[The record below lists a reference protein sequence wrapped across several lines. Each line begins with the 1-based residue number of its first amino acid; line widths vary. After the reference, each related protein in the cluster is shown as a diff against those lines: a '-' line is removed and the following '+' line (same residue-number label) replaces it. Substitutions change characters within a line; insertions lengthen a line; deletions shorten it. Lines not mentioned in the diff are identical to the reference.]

1 MGKKIFPVI
10 SILVLAMLACSIPG
24 TISPSGGTNT
34 PPVDGGTG
42 LTPGGTGVTP
52 DVILPPPPSVP
63 VLQVA
68 YGKGGNLWLWTE
80 AAGPTQLTNT
90 GTDASPRISPD
101 GQQIAFLH
109 GEELWAINTDGSNL
123 RQLVSAATLTS
134 LVAPSSGRAILHWF
148 SWEPLS
154 HNVFFGTSTA
164 ADPYTVPNYDL
175 YDVSTDASMDPQ
187 VLENSGLGGIGTFS
201 PDGHWIAMARSTKIL
216 LMNTDGTN
224 YHEAIT
230 FNQVQTYSEWDYIPE
245 VVWFADSSE
254 FRTVIPAHDA
264 LGNPSEGTYIWSVPV
279 AGSPVNMAGF
289 TALPA
294 FQSAPRLSPDGLNVA
309 YLSPNGTDSEL
320 HLTGFYIGDE
330 LFSYYPTDQWGLVG
344 WAPDSNGFVYWA
356 DDVRRLWFGH
366 IGSAAVPLTDT
377 PHVENL
383 RWIDITHILFTNDSE
398 LRLGAP
404 GGASSVIDTGMTGGF
419 DFSR

>member
-1 MGKKIFPVI
+1 MV
-10 SILVLAMLACSIPG
+10 
-24 TISPSGGTNT
+24 
-34 PPVDGGTG
+34 
-42 LTPGGTGVTP
+42 
-52 DVILPPPPSVP
+52 
-63 VLQVA
+63 
-68 YGKGGNLWLWTE
+68 
-80 AAGPTQLTNT
+80 
-90 GTDASPRISPD
+90 
-101 GQQIAFLH
+101 
-109 GEELWAINTDGSNL
+109 
-123 RQLVSAATLTS
+123 
-134 LVAPSSGRAILHWF
+134 
-148 SWEPLS
+148 
-154 HNVFFGTSTA
+154 
-164 ADPYTVPNYDL
+164 
-175 YDVSTDASMDPQ
+175 PQ